1 MMRLAHQFQGQTVKS
16 HGYRRAG
23 AYRVGRTRRPHCLF
37 LQLVKILMYQSACLI
52 NLSSISRESFCSLIS
67 EAMIQSCIC
76 MGAWR
81 QHPETFHQHVSA
93 GTRDGEWVTDDCR
106 RVSNW
111 LGKGRRLLSQQM
123 ALRYGSHSFNG
134 KQHHSIKRSPDGATA
149 DCCVRHLTAAYY
161 SHIDPEKMQGWVG
174 LVGWPI
180 ADGLLTLVVLPVSG
194 GSSAGEGKFA
204 SQRSTFYHCA
214 TQPTWR

>member
-1 MMRLAHQFQGQTVKS
+1 MLLSVRLSVRPSVAYFANNSRTQRPSVPKFGTKLPHASMMRLAHQFQGQTVKS

-37 LQLVKILMYQSACLI
+37 LQLVKILMDQSACLI

-93 GTRDGEWVTDDCR
+93 GTRDGE
-106 RVSNW
+106 
-111 LGKGRRLLSQQM
+111 
-123 ALRYGSHSFNG
+123 
-134 KQHHSIKRSPDGATA
+134 
-149 DCCVRHLTAAYY
+149 
-161 SHIDPEKMQGWVG
+161 
-174 LVGWPI
+174 
-180 ADGLLTLVVLPVSG
+180 
-194 GSSAGEGKFA
+194 
-204 SQRSTFYHCA
+204 
-214 TQPTWR
+214 